1 MAALITFS
9 NLFSYAIPVLLVSF
23 ALSVPKF
30 LETKFLWTLNN
41 STSDNSTTLDIDA
54 NETEWTVSLGVS
66 DLRSD
71 PDYIR

>member
-1 MAALITFS
+1 M
-9 NLFSYAIPVLLVSF
+9 
-23 ALSVPKF
+23 SVPKF

-41 STSDNSTTLDIDA
+41 STADNSTTLDIDA